1 MMLTLLKLLNNDF
14 SEEKVML
21 NREWKQFKSGTDIRG
36 VAVEY
41 KENKV
46 NLTDDA
52 VRAMAGGFV
61 LWLSNKVGK
70 KPIELKISVGRDSRI
85 SGEHILGLCAD
96 VMKESGAEVID
107 CGLSSTPAMFM
118 TTVDLAC
125 DGALQITASHHPFYR
140 NGLKFFTRDG
150 GLEAEDIE
158 AILQFA
164 QDGKT
169 PQKVSCGTITKY
181 NYMKDYSAGLREII
195 KKAVNAENY
204 DKPLAGFKIVVDAG
218 NGAGG
223 FYASDVL
230 EPLGAD
236 TEGSV

>member
-70 KPIELKISVGRDSRI
+70 SLLSLKSLLD
-85 SGEHILGLCAD
+85 
-96 VMKESGAEVID
+96 
-107 CGLSSTPAMFM
+107 
-118 TTVDLAC
+118 
-125 DGALQITASHHPFYR
+125 
-140 NGLKFFTRDG
+140 
-150 GLEAEDIE
+150 
-158 AILQFA
+158 
-164 QDGKT
+164 
-169 PQKVSCGTITKY
+169 
-181 NYMKDYSAGLREII
+181 EIQEFL
-195 KKAVNAENY
+195 VNIY
-204 DKPLAGFKIVVDAG
+204 LVF
-218 NGAGG
+218 
-223 FYASDVL
+223 VL
-230 EPLGAD
+230 ML
-236 TEGSV
+236 

>member
-1 MMLTLLKLLNNDF
+1 MDMMLTLLKLLNNDF

-70 KPIELKISVGRDSRI
+70 KPSELKISVGRDSRI

-96 VMKESGAEVID
+96 VMKESGVEVID

-140 NGLKFFTRDG
+140 NGLKFFTRRWW
-150 GLEAEDIE
+150 
-158 AILQFA
+158 
-164 QDGKT
+164 
-169 PQKVSCGTITKY
+169 S
-181 NYMKDYSAGLREII
+181 
-195 KKAVNAENY
+195 
-204 DKPLAGFKIVVDAG
+204 
-218 NGAGG
+218 
-223 FYASDVL
+223 
-230 EPLGAD
+230 
-236 TEGSV
+236 

>member
-1 MMLTLLKLLNNDF
+1 
-14 SEEKVML
+14 ML

-140 NGLKFFTRDG
+140 NGLKFFTDIPSFLPSLKALIIDLQDLPEILAFLRCLL
-150 GLEAEDIE
+150 LE
-158 AILQFA
+158 
-164 QDGKT
+164 
-169 PQKVSCGTITKY
+169 
-181 NYMKDYSAGLREII
+181 RR
-195 KKAVNAENY
+195 
-204 DKPLAGFKIVVDAG
+204 IVGIVPKEL
-218 NGAGG
+218 
-223 FYASDVL
+223 S
-230 EPLGAD
+230 
-236 TEGSV
+236 